1 MNGKQSTRTLPAGQE
16 LKQERA
22 IQTRAQVLTAAA
34 ELLSA
39 KGYRNTS
46 MQDVADRVG
55 MTKGAV
61 YFHFRSKEALAVAVV
76 QHHYGQWPNV
86 AENIRASG
94 LGPLDTVE
102 ELLNRAATAFQKDP
116 VMQAGARLQLERPLI
131 DTELPQPYVDWTTLL
146 TQLFA
151 EAESAGELRPGV
163 SPEAAARTVV
173 GAFFGM
179 QHISDTLTHRA
190 DLHGRWG
197 ETRDILF
204 HSLRAGRSAEHA

>member
-1 MNGKQSTRTLPAGQE
+1 VNGKQSTPTPPAGQE

-22 IQTRAQVLTAAA
+22 FQTRAQVLTAAA

-86 AENIRASG
+86 AEHIRAGG
-94 LGPLDTVE
+94 LGPMDTIE
-102 ELLNRAATAFQKDP
+102 ELLNRATTAFQKDP

-131 DTELPQPYVDWTTLL
+131 DAEVPQPYVDWTTLL
-146 TQLFA
+146 TRLFA
-151 EAESAGELRPGV
+151 EAEAAGELRAGV
-163 SPEAAARTVV
+163 TPEAAARTVIAAV
-173 GAFFGM
+173 FGM

-190 DLHGRWG
+190 DLDARWG
-197 ETRDILF
+197 ETREILF
-204 HSLRAGRSAEHA
+204 HSLRGGQPSDHV